1 MRDYYDMNICIDQS
15 GRVEYT
21 SHDTVVAYSNG
32 KTKSVRMKAADKRR
46 VQAVFR
52 DVGKSKMFAYKTF
65 AILIYLLVKDEVR
78 EVTEVVIDPEYPGHE
93 HIIKNILLQI
103 MRRHHRFVGRER
115 IHFRSIGKH
124 HAAHKLAI
132 EVFRGRR
139 QPDLIVAFHD
149 VLEFI
154 V

>member
-1 MRDYYDMNICIDQS
+1 MIIYVDQS
-15 GRVEYT
+15 GKVEYT

-32 KTKSVRMKAADKRR
+32 KAKSVLIKAADKRK

-65 AILIYLLVKDEVR
+65 AVLVYLLVRDEVR
-78 EVTEVVIDPEYPGHE
+78 EVGEIVIDPEYPGHK
-93 HIIKNILLQI
+93 HVIKNILLQI

-124 HAAHKLAI
+124 HAAHKRAI

-139 QPDLIVAFHD
+139 PPDLTVAFHD
-149 VLEFI
+149 VLDFI